1 MINLIV
7 LRFTQ
12 SLMKDMKV
20 TPNDFDGSALFSW
33 HANIYKLNNRKHILF
48 VNDFSRL
55 CIIIDGVRTSQ
66 LTLLKEKF
74 QATLKAYLTAEEV
87 EEKSIVQYMK
97 YTSEMMI
104 SRTNNRSVL
113 GTMKE
118 ISIFESDD
126 FIDNIQRLKWLNRLI
141 YKPIDYNE
149 PIKEFKKHIQE
160 IN

>member
-1 MINLIV
+1 MIV